1 MVNKKDFKEEII
13 LLFDRL
19 KSKKYFSFSKYAD
32 GEWFMMRDIP
42 VNNDEF
48 NYTKNDQFY
57 KDKLIESFKFKD
69 GDYYVGVSC
78 PCCQGNE
85 HQNMLEFSEQKNE
98 NLTFANIFVNANYAF
113 YRDNFIE
120 EYKNWDIHLVA
131 NKNAKIMDLPF
142 KIEKFYPVENTAW
155 KENYSLIDEIKKE
168 NYEGKLFLFACGP
181 FGNMLSHQ
189 LWESNKNNTY
199 LDIGSTLNP
208 WLQSE
213 GFKREYYNN
222 INSLFSNRTCI
233 WS

>member
-1 MVNKKDFKEEII
+1 MKNKKDFKEEII
-13 LLFDRL
+13 LLFERL

-42 VNNDEF
+42 VNNNEF
-48 NYTKNDQFY
+48 SYTKNDQFY

-69 GDYYVGVSC
+69 NDYYVGVSC
-78 PCCQGNE
+78 SCCQGVE
-85 HQNMLEFSEQKNE
+85 HQNMIEFSEQKNE
-98 NLTFANIFVNANYAF
+98 NLTFANIFVNTNYGF
-113 YRDNFIE
+113 YRDNFVE

-131 NKNAKIMDLPF
+131 NKNAKILDLPF

-155 KENYSLIDEIKKE
+155 RENYSLIEEIKKE
-168 NYEGKLFLFACGP
+168 NFEGKLFLFACGP

-189 LWESNKNNTY
+189 LWESNKNNIY

-213 GFKREYYNN
+213 GFKRDYYYNT
-222 INSLFSNRTCI
+222 NSPFSNRTCI
-233 WS
+233 WG